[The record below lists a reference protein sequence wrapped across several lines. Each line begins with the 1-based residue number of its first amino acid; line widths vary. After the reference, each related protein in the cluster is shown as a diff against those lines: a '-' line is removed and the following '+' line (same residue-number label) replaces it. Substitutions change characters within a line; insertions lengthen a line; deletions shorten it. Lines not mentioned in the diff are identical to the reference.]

1 MFKNNKTQSS
11 EEQLADI
18 AKEFV
23 KQNKSRRRWRIFF
36 FIIFIS
42 YAGFMSYISLDESG
56 LIDNSIKKNSPFAA
70 EVLLTG
76 TIQTAGEIN
85 SDDAL
90 DLLTEAFRD
99 NNSKGVILRLNSPGG
114 SPVQSNQIYNGILR
128 LKGKYNKK
136 LYVVIDDICTSGCY
150 YIAAAADNIYA
161 DKSSI
166 IGSIGVLMSGFGL
179 VGAIE
184 KLGIER
190 RLYVSGKNKAL
201 MDAFSK
207 ENNLAVSHIQKNI
220 LDKSHKNF
228 INAVK
233 KTRGDRLSTNE
244 DIFTGLIWLG
254 DDAKKL
260 GLIDDISDAST
271 VASSVIGVD
280 ERVIYE
286 KEKSLLEQ
294 LTESTAKG
302 VAFILSNQIFSNSVV
317 GNLR

>member
-1 MFKNNKTQSS
+1 M
-11 EEQLADI
+11 
-18 AKEFV
+18 
-23 KQNKSRRRWRIFF
+23 
-36 FIIFIS
+36 
-42 YAGFMSYISLDESG
+42 
-56 LIDNSIKKNSPFAA
+56 
-70 EVLLTG
+70 
-76 TIQTAGEIN
+76 
-85 SDDAL
+85 
-90 DLLTEAFRD
+90 
-99 NNSKGVILRLNSPGG
+99 
-114 SPVQSNQIYNGILR
+114 
-128 LKGKYNKK
+128 
-136 LYVVIDDICTSGCY
+136 
-150 YIAAAADNIYA
+150 
-161 DKSSI
+161 
-166 IGSIGVLMSGFGL
+166 
-179 VGAIE
+179 
-184 KLGIER
+184 
-190 RLYVSGKNKAL
+190 
-201 MDAFSK
+201 
-207 ENNLAVSHIQKNI
+207 
-220 LDKSHKNF
+220 